1 MEKTGGGEE
10 EEEVNDHPIEEVRNT
25 VPITDDPSE
34 PCLTFRAWILGLSSC
49 VMLAFVNEFFNYRS
63 SQLAIG
69 TVVVQIASLPI
80 GRLMASTLPE
90 RPIRVPLTG
99 GRWSFSLN
107 PGPFSLKE
115 HCLIT
120 IFAGAGSSGVYA
132 LNIIAIVKVFYRR
145 QINPYAAMLL
155 AQTTQLL
162 GYGWAGLFRKF
173 LVDSAYMWWPM
184 NLVQVTLFRAMHE
197 EEKRPRGGLT
207 RLQFFIIVMICSFAY
222 YLIPG
227 YLFPSISAVSVLCL
241 VYKDSVTAQ
250 QIGSGLKG
258 LGVGSFGLDWNTVA
272 GFLGNPLASPAFT
285 IVNVMAGF
293 AVSTYVAV
301 PLLYWTNTYNAKRF
315 PLVSPHVYDDAGGAY
330 DTNRI
335 LDPETFALNLKEYN
349 AYSRI
354 NVSVLFAINYGI
366 GFASLMSTLSHVA
379 LYHGKE
385 IWDLWRKAAS
395 GKAGGGKE
403 QDVHT
408 RIMKRNFKPVPQW
421 WFHLMLA
428 IVLALS
434 VFTCEGFGRQLQ
446 LPYWGLLLACA
457 IAFTFTLPI
466 GVISATTN
474 MQPGLNVIT
483 ELIIGYLYPGKPLA
497 NVVFKTYGFISMG
510 QALSFVSDFK
520 LGHYMKIP
528 PRSMFFAQLA
538 GTLAASTVH
547 FATAW
552 WLLTTVANICDV
564 ERLPPGSPWTC
575 PGDDVFY
582 NASII
587 WGVVGPLRMFGRLGN
602 YWQMNYFF
610 LVGLVAPVPAWVLQR
625 AYPRSRVLRAVNV
638 PLIFA
643 GASGLLPARAV
654 NFVMWGLVGFLF
666 NHVVYRRR
674 RSWWMRYNYVLAAGL
689 DAGVAF
695 MGVLTFVALGYFDV
709 YGPRWWGGIAD
720 DRCDL
725 AACPTAPGVVAKG
738 CPPVVPERA
747 I

>member
-1 MEKTGGGEE
+1 MKFYGYFHVHPVPDH
-10 EEEVNDHPIEEVRNT
+10 EEVNDHPIEEVRNT
-25 VPITDDPSE
+25 VPISDDPSE
-34 PCLTFRAWILGLSSC
+34 PCLTFRTWVLGMSSC

-63 SQLAIG
+63 SQLSIG

-80 GRLMASTLPE
+80 GRLIASTLPE

-99 GRWSFSLN
+99 GRCSSLN

-120 IFAGAGSSGVYA
+120 IFAGAGCCGVYA
-132 LNIIAIVKVFYRR
+132 LNIIAIVNVFYKR

-155 AQTTQLL
+155 AQTIQLL

-173 LVDSAYMWWPM
+173 LVDSAYMWWPI

-222 YLIPG
+222 YLIPS
-227 YLFPSISAVSVLCL
+227 YLFPTISTVSVLCL
-241 VYKDSVTAQ
+241 VYKDSITTQ

-293 AVSTYVAV
+293 ALSTYVAV

-315 PLVSPHVYDDAGGAY
+315 PLISPHVYDHAGEAY
-330 DTNRI
+330 DTNRV
-335 LDPETFALNLKEYN
+335 LDPKTFALNLKEYN

-385 IWDLWRKAAS
+385 IWDLCRKVAA
-395 GKAGGGKE
+395 GKADGGKE

-408 RIMKRNFKPVPQW
+408 RIMKRNYKQGPP
-421 WFHLMLA
+421 
-428 IVLALS
+428 
-434 VFTCEGFGRQLQ
+434 
-446 LPYWGLLLACA
+446 PCA
-457 IAFTFTLPI
+457 IAFSFTLPI

-483 ELIIGYLYPGKPLA
+483 ELIIGYLYPGKPLT

-510 QALSFVSDFK
+510 QALAFVSDFK

-538 GTLAASTVH
+538 GTLTTSTVH

-552 WLLTTVANICDV
+552 WLLTTVRNICDV
-564 ERLPPGSPWTC
+564 DKLPAGSPWTC

-610 LVGLVAPVPAWVLQR
+610 LIGLLALLPAWLLQR
-625 AYPRSRVLRAVNV
+625 AYPRSRVLQSVNL

-643 GASGLLPARAV
+643 GASGLLPARTV
-654 NFVMWGLVGFLF
+654 NFLMWGRVGFLF
-666 NHVVYRRR
+666 NHVVYRRYKA
-674 RSWWMRYNYVLAAGL
+674 WWMRYNYVLAAGL

-709 YGPRWWGGIAD
+709 DGPQWWGAVPD
-720 DRCDL
+720 DRCNL
-725 AACPTAPGVVAKG
+725 ATWPTAPRVVAKG
-738 CPPVVPERA
+738 CPLV
-747 I
+747 

>member
-1 MEKTGGGEE
+1 MEKTGGGD

-34 PCLTFRAWILGLSSC
+34 PCLTFRTWVLGMSSC
-49 VMLAFVNEFFNYRS
+49 VMLAFVNEFFKYRF
-63 SQLAIG
+63 SQLSIG
-69 TVVVQIASLPI
+69 TVLVQIASLPI

-90 RPIRVPLTG
+90 QPIRVPLTG
-99 GRWSFSLN
+99 GRWYFSLN

-120 IFAGAGSSGVYA
+120 IFAGAGSSTVYA
-132 LNIIAIVKVFYRR
+132 LNIIAIVKVFYKR

-173 LVDSAYMWWPM
+173 LVDSAYMWWPI

-222 YLIPG
+222 YLIPS
-227 YLFPSISAVSVLCL
+227 YLFPTISTVSVLCL

-293 AVSTYVAV
+293 AISTYIAV
-301 PLLYWTNTYNAKRF
+301 PLLYWTNTYNAMRF
-315 PLVSPHVYDDAGGAY
+315 PLVSPHVYDDAGGPY
-330 DTNRI
+330 DTNRV
-335 LDPETFALNLKEYN
+335 LDPKTFALNLKEYN

-366 GFASLMSTLSHVA
+366 SFASLMSTLSHVA

-385 IWDLWRKAAS
+385 IRDLCRKATA
-395 GKAGGGKE
+395 GKAEGGKE

-408 RIMKRNFKPVPQW
+408 RIMKRNYKPVPQW
-421 WFHLMLA
+421 WFHLMLV

-434 VFTCEGFGRQLQ
+434 LFTCEGFGRQLQ
-446 LPYWGLLLACA
+446 LPYWGLLLTCA
-457 IAFTFTLPI
+457 IAFSFTLPI

-538 GTLAASTVH
+538 GTLTASTMH

-552 WLLTTVANICDV
+552 WLLTTVKDICDV
-564 ERLPPGSPWTC
+564 ENLPAGSPWTC

-610 LVGLVAPVPAWVLQR
+610 LVGLLAPVLAWLLQR
-625 AYPRSRVLRAVNV
+625 AYPRSHVLRGVNL

-643 GASGLLPARAV
+643 GASGLLPARSV
-654 NFVMWGLVGFLF
+654 NFLMWGLVGFLF
-666 NHVVYRRR
+666 NHVVYRQHKA
-674 RSWWMRYNYVLAAGL
+674 WWMRYNYVLAAGL

-709 YGPRWWGGIAD
+709 YGPRWWGGVAD

-725 AACPTAPGVVAKG
+725 ATCPTAPGVVAKG
-738 CPPVVPERA
+738 CPVV
-747 I
+747 

>member
-1 MEKTGGGEE
+1 MTKPGGEAE
-10 EEEVNDHPIEEVRNT
+10 AEAEKEEEVNDHPIEEVRNT
-25 VPITDDPSE
+25 VPISDDPSE
-34 PCLTFRAWILGLSSC
+34 PCLTFRTWVLGLSSC
-49 VMLAFVNEFFNYRS
+49 VLLAFVNEFFMYRS
-63 SQLAIG
+63 AQLSIG
-69 TVVVQIASLPI
+69 TILVQIATLPI
-80 GRLMASTLPE
+80 GRLMASTLPAS
-90 RPIRVPLTG
+90 PIRVPLTG

-120 IFAGAGSSGVYA
+120 IFAGAGSGNVYA
-132 LNIIAIVKVFYRR
+132 MNIIAIVKVFYKR

-173 LVDSAYMWWPM
+173 LVDSAYMWWPI

-197 EEKRPRGGLT
+197 EEKRPKGRLT

-222 YLIPG
+222 YLIPS
-227 YLFPSISAVSVLCL
+227 YLFPAISTVSVLCL

-258 LGVGSFGLDWNTVA
+258 LGIGSFGLDWNTVS
-272 GFLGNPLASPAFT
+272 GFLGNPLASPAFA
-285 IVNVMAGF
+285 IFNVMAGF
-293 AVSTYVAV
+293 ALTTYVAV

-315 PLVSPHVYDDAGGAY
+315 PLMSSHVYDAAGAPY
-330 DTNRI
+330 DTNRV
-335 LDPETFALNLKEYN
+335 LDPHTFALNLQEYN
-349 AYSRI
+349 AYGRI
-354 NVSVLFAINYGI
+354 HLSILFAVNYGI

-379 LYHGKE
+379 LYHGKD
-385 IWDLWRKAAS
+385 IWELWRKAAAH
-395 GKAGGGKE
+395 KANGGRE
-403 QDVHT
+403 EDVHT
-408 RIMKRNFKPVPQW
+408 RIMKRNYKAVPQW
-421 WFHLMLA
+421 WFHLMMA
-428 IVLALS
+428 VVLALS
-434 VFTCEGFGRQLQ
+434 LFTCEGFGGQLQ

-466 GVISATTN
+466 GVIAATTN

-497 NVVFKTYGFISMG
+497 NVVFKTYGFISIA

-552 WLLTTVANICDV
+552 WLLTTVRDICDV
-564 ERLPPGSPWTC
+564 DRLPPGSPWTC

-602 YWQMNYFF
+602 YWQLNYFF
-610 LVGLVAPVPAWVLQR
+610 LVGLLAPVPAWLLQR
-625 AYPRSRVLRAVNV
+625 AYPSSAVLRNV
-638 PLIFA
+638 SLPLIFG
-643 GASGLLPARAV
+643 GASGLLPAHSV
-654 NFVMWGLVGFLF
+654 NFLMWGLVGFVF
-666 NHVVYRRR
+666 NHVVYRRHKA
-674 RSWWMRYNYVLAAGL
+674 WWMRHNYVLAAGL
-689 DAGVAF
+689 DTGVAF

-709 YGPRWWGGIAD
+709 YGPRWWGGVGD

-738 CPPVVPERA
+738 CPVV
-747 I
+747 

>member
-1 MEKTGGGEE
+1 MAKNSEE
-10 EEEVNDHPIEEVRNT
+10 EEAEEEVNEHPIEEVRNT
-25 VPITDDPSE
+25 VPITDNPSE
-34 PCLTFRAWILGLSSC
+34 PCLTFRTWVLGMSSC
-49 VMLAFVNEFFNYRS
+49 VLLAFVNEFFNYRS
-63 SQLAIG
+63 SQLSIG
-69 TVVVQIASLPI
+69 TVLVQIASLPI

-90 RPIRVPLTG
+90 RPVRVPVPFAGG
-99 GRWSFSLN
+99 GRSWSFSLN

-120 IFAGAGSSGVYA
+120 IFAGAGASGVYA

-197 EEKRPRGGLT
+197 EEKRPRGGVT

-222 YLIPG
+222 YLIPS
-227 YLFPSISAVSVLCL
+227 YLFPSLSTVSVLCW
-241 VYKDSVTAQ
+241 VYRDSVTAQ
-250 QIGSGLKG
+250 QIGSGLRG

-293 AVSTYVAV
+293 ALSTYVALR
-301 PLLYWTNTYNAKRF
+301 LLYWTDTYNARRF
-315 PLVSPHVYDDAGGAY
+315 PLISPHVYDDAGRPY
-330 DTNRI
+330 DTGRVINP
-335 LDPETFALNLKEYN
+335 DTFTLNLSGYD

-354 NVSVLFAINYGI
+354 NVSVLFAVNYGI

-385 IWDLWRKAAS
+385 IWDLCRKQQQQQATSAD
-395 GKAGGGKE
+395 
-403 QDVHT
+403 DVHT
-408 RIMKRNFKPVPQW
+408 RIMRCNYKPVPQR

-428 IVLALS
+428 VVLPLS
-434 VFTCEGFGRQLQ
+434 LFTCEGFGRQLQ

-457 IAFTFTLPI
+457 IAFAFTLPV

-474 MQPGLNVIT
+474 MQPGLNIVT

-510 QALSFVSDFK
+510 QALAFLSDFK

-538 GTLAASTVH
+538 GTLTAST
-547 FATAW
+547 APA
-552 WLLTTVANICDV
+552 
-564 ERLPPGSPWTC
+564 GSPWTC

-587 WGVVGPLRMFGRLGN
+587 WGVVGPLRMFGTLGN

-610 LVGLVAPVPAWVLQR
+610 LVGLLAPLPVWLLQR
-625 AYPRSRVLRAVNV
+625 AYPTNRVLAGVNL
-638 PLIFA
+638 PLVFA
-643 GASGLLPARAV
+643 GASGMLPARSV
-654 NFVMWGLVGFLF
+654 NFLMWGLVGFLF
-666 NHVVYRRR
+666 NHVVYRRYKA
-674 RSWWMRYNYVLAAGL
+674 WWMRHNYVLAAGL

-709 YGPRWWGGIAD
+709 YGPQWWGGVAD

-725 AACPTAPGVVAKG
+725 AGCPTAPGVVAKG
-738 CPPVVPERA
+738 CPVVA
-747 I
+747 

>member
-1 MEKTGGGEE
+1 MMKTGGED

-25 VPITDDPSE
+25 VPISDDPSE
-34 PCLTFRAWILGLSSC
+34 PCLTFRTWVLGMSSC

-63 SQLAIG
+63 SQLSIG

-90 RPIRVPLTG
+90 RPIHVPLTG
-99 GRWSFSLN
+99 GRCSFSLN

-120 IFAGAGSSGVYA
+120 IFAGAGCSGVYA
-132 LNIIAIVKVFYRR
+132 LNIIAIVKVFYKR

-162 GYGWAGLFRKF
+162 GYGWAGMFRKF
-173 LVDSAYMWWPM
+173 LVDSAYMWWPI

-222 YLIPG
+222 YLIPS
-227 YLFPSISAVSVLCL
+227 YLFPTISTVSVLCL

-293 AVSTYVAV
+293 ALSTYVAL
-301 PLLYWTNTYNAKRF
+301 PLLYWTNTYNGKRF
-315 PLVSPHVYDDAGGAY
+315 PLISPHVYDDAGEAY
-330 DTNRI
+330 DTNRV
-335 LDPETFALNLKEYN
+335 LDPKTFALNLKEYN

-385 IWDLWRKAAS
+385 IWDLCRKAAA
-395 GKAGGGKE
+395 GKADGGKE

-408 RIMKRNFKPVPQW
+408 RIMKRNYKQVPQW

-457 IAFTFTLPI
+457 IAFSFTLPI

-510 QALSFVSDFK
+510 QALAFVSDFK

-538 GTLAASTVH
+538 GTLTASTVH

-552 WLLTTVANICDV
+552 WLLTTVRNICDV
-564 ERLPPGSPWTC
+564 EKLPAGSPWTC

-610 LVGLVAPVPAWVLQR
+610 LIGLLAPVPAWLLQR
-625 AYPRSRVLRAVNV
+625 AYPRNRVLQSVNL

-643 GASGLLPARAV
+643 GASGLLPARTV
-654 NFVMWGLVGFLF
+654 NFLMWGLIGFLF
-666 NHVVYRRR
+666 NHVVYRRYKA
-674 RSWWMRYNYVLAAGL
+674 WWMRYNYVLAAGL

-709 YGPRWWGGIAD
+709 YGPQWWGGVAD
-720 DRCDL
+720 DRCNL
-725 AACPTAPGVVAKG
+725 AMCPTAPEVVAKG
-738 CPPVVPERA
+738 CPLV
-747 I
+747 

>member
-1 MEKTGGGEE
+1 
-10 EEEVNDHPIEEVRNT
+10 
-25 VPITDDPSE
+25 
-34 PCLTFRAWILGLSSC
+34 
-49 VMLAFVNEFFNYRS
+49 MLAFVNEFFNYRS

-69 TVVVQIASLPI
+69 TVVVQIVSLPI

-90 RPIRVPLTG
+90 RPIRMPLTG
-99 GRWSFSLN
+99 SRWWSFSLN
-107 PGPFSLKE
+107 PGPFNLKE

-132 LNIIAIVKVFYRR
+132 LNIIAIVKVFYKR

-207 RLQFFIIVMICSFAY
+207 RLQFFVIVMICSFAY
-222 YLIPG
+222 YIIPG

-293 AVSTYVAV
+293 AISTYVAV

-379 LYHGKE
+379 LYHGKD
-385 IWDLWRKAAS
+385 ICDLWRKASA
-395 GKAGGGKE
+395 GKADGGKE

-408 RIMKRNFKPVPQW
+408 RIMKRNYKPVPQW

-428 IVLALS
+428 VVLALS
-434 VFTCEGFGRQLQ
+434 LFTCEGFGRQLQ

-510 QALSFVSDFK
+510 QALAFVSDFK

-552 WLLTTVANICDV
+552 WLLTTVTDICDV

-610 LVGLVAPVPAWVLQR
+610 LVGLVAPVPAWLLQR

-709 YGPRWWGGIAD
+709 YGPRWWGGVAD

-738 CPPVVPERA
+738 CPPVV
-747 I
+747 

>member
-1 MEKTGGGEE
+1 MVKTMGEDR
-10 EEEVNDHPIEEVRNT
+10 EEVNDHPIEEVRNT

-34 PCLTFRAWILGLSSC
+34 PCLTFRTWVIGMSSC

-63 SQLAIG
+63 SQLSIG
-69 TVVVQIASLPI
+69 TVLVQIAALPI

-99 GRWSFSLN
+99 GRLSFSLN

-115 HCLIT
+115 HCLVT
-120 IFAGAGSSGVYA
+120 IFAGAGCTSVYA
-132 LNIIAIVKVFYRR
+132 LNIIAIVKVFYKR

-173 LVDSAYMWWPM
+173 LVDSAYMWWPI

-197 EEKRPRGGLT
+197 EEKRPRRGLT

-222 YLIPG
+222 YLIPS
-227 YLFPSISAVSVLCL
+227 YLFPSISTVSVLCL
-241 VYKDSVTAQ
+241 VYKDSVMAQ

-293 AVSTYVAV
+293 AISTYVAL

-315 PLVSPHVYDDAGGAY
+315 PIISPHVYDDAGDPY
-330 DTNRI
+330 DTNRV
-335 LDPETFALNLKEYN
+335 LDPKTFTLNLEEYN

-354 NVSVLFAINYGI
+354 NVSVLFAMSYGI
-366 GFASLMSTLSHVA
+366 GFASLMSTLSHVTV
-379 LYHGKE
+379 YHGKE
-385 IWDLWRKAAS
+385 IWDLWRKAQV
-395 GKAGGGKE
+395 GKLDGGKE
-403 QDVHT
+403 KDVHT
-408 RIMKRNFKPVPQW
+408 RIMKKNYKPVPQW
-421 WFHLMLA
+421 WFHLMLV

-434 VFTCEGFGRQLQ
+434 LFTCEGFGRQLQ

-457 IAFTFTLPI
+457 IAFSFTLPV

-474 MQPGLNVIT
+474 MQPGLNIIT

-510 QALSFVSDFK
+510 QALAFVSDFK

-528 PRSMFFAQLA
+528 PRSMFFAQLV
-538 GTLAASTVH
+538 GTLTASTVH

-552 WLLTTVANICDV
+552 WLLATVKDICDV
-564 ERLPPGSPWTC
+564 ENLPPGSPWTC

-602 YWQMNYFF
+602 YWKMNYFF
-610 LVGLVAPVPAWVLQR
+610 LVGILAPMPVWLLQR
-625 AYPRSRVLRAVNV
+625 AYPRNRVLGNVNL

-643 GASGLLPARAV
+643 GASGLLPARTV
-654 NFVMWGLVGFLF
+654 NFIMWGLVGFLF
-666 NHVVYRRR
+666 NHVVYRRYKA
-674 RSWWMRYNYVLAAGL
+674 WWMRHNYVLAAGL

-709 YGPRWWGGIAD
+709 YGPRWWGGVAD

-725 AACPTAPGVVAKG
+725 ATCPTARGVVAKG
-738 CPPVVPERA
+738 CPVV
-747 I
+747 